1 MDLPKL
7 MNNII
12 KYVLISF
19 IAILP
24 VLFLTS
30 FVNVF
35 DLPKLILLVVVAIL
49 GFVYFAIE
57 LISTGKIKFKISAI
71 DLPLFLM
78 VLSVVVS
85 GLIKTQNKMEV
96 FFFPG
101 VASALIA
108 IFVIY
113 FTIKKVLDSDKTSI
127 IYALLASAVVVAL
140 MSMFAYLAI
149 FAKIP
154 QLPDFVR
161 ATSFSPLGGKLPEI
175 IFLTTI
181 LPFGIYMAI
190 TQRGSVKKSLL
201 ATVSFVIV
209 MAIVIGVSFILPGKP
224 TTPVLV
230 SFPVSWSVAVDTLK
244 LSPVLGIGSG
254 NYLTA
259 FNKFLPVT
267 FNQLPFWGAR
277 FSTGRSFLL
286 TLITENGLLGLLA
299 FTITIFFI
307 IKEAIRSAKHV
318 FKDFGLKE
326 ISILSL
332 LLITLS
338 FLLYPASTPLLALFF
353 ILISLVFVNNEVTIN
368 LSASSAKAD
377 GIFISRI
384 PAFVV
389 GLIML
394 TATGFLIFFGYKD
407 LKAEY
412 IYKIAIFSLANNDG
426 KTTYDALK
434 GAININPYVD
444 RYHSTY
450 AQVNLALARS
460 LAQKT
465 ELTDQDRSTVAQLIQ
480 QGIREA
486 KATVTLNPQRA
497 GNWEVLAGTYRSV
510 VPFAQGADQ
519 FAIQSY
525 NQAASLDPVNP
536 NLRIALG
543 GVYYALGRYDEAIS
557 TFKLAVLAKN
567 DLANAHYNL
576 SIAYREKK
584 DFDNAI
590 AEMQTVISL
599 VARDS
604 EDYNLAIRALDELQK
619 NKTAPKT
626 TESTDNLNTPK
637 KNEASNINPT
647 ITLPTDSNPPETQ

>member
-1 MDLPKL
+1 MNLPKL

-12 KYVLISF
+12 KYILILF

-24 VLFLTS
+24 ILFLTS
-30 FVNVF
+30 FINVF
-35 DLPKLILLVVVAIL
+35 DLPKLILLVVIAIL
-49 GFVYFAIE
+49 SIVYFAIE
-57 LISTGKIKFKISAI
+57 LAFTGSAKFKVSRI
-71 DLPLFLM
+71 DLPLFLLL
-78 VLSVVVS
+78 LSVILS
-85 GLIKTQNKMEV
+85 GLLKSQNKMEV

-101 VASALIA
+101 VVSAFIA
-108 IFVIY
+108 IFIIY
-113 FTIKKVLDSDKTSI
+113 LAIKKVMDTDKRSI
-127 IYALLASAVVVAL
+127 IFSLLISGVLVSL
-140 MSMFAYLAI
+140 FSMLAYLGML
-149 FAKIP
+149 AKIP

-161 ATSFSPLGGKLPEI
+161 AVSFSPLGGKLPEI

-181 LPFGIYMAI
+181 LPFGIYMTI
-190 TQRGSVKKSLL
+190 TQRGLAKKSLL

-209 MAIVIGVSFILPGKP
+209 MAIVIGVSFLLPGKP

-259 FNKFLPVT
+259 FNKFLPVA
-267 FNQLPFWGAR
+267 FNQLPFWNAR

-286 TLITENGLLGLLA
+286 TLLTENGLFGLFA
-299 FTITIFFI
+299 FAITIFFI
-307 IKEAIRSAKHV
+307 IKEAVKSIKPV

-326 ISILSL
+326 VSMLSL
-332 LLITLS
+332 LVLTVS
-338 FLLYPASTPLLALFF
+338 FFLYPASTPLIMLFF
-353 ILISLVFVNNEVTIN
+353 ILISLVFINNEVTIN
-368 LSASSAKAD
+368 LSATSAKAD

-384 PAFVV
+384 PAFTVATV
-389 GLIML
+389 LIV
-394 TATGFLIFFGYKD
+394 TIGFLIFFGYKD

-412 IYKIAIFSLANNDG
+412 LYRIAISSLANNDG
-426 KTTYDALK
+426 KSTYDALNT
-434 GAININPYVD
+434 AININPYVD

-460 LAQKT
+460 LAQKKDLT
-465 ELTDQDRSTVAQLIQ
+465 EQDRSTVAQLIQ
-480 QGIREA
+480 QGIKEA

-510 VPFAQGADQ
+510 VPFAQGADL

-525 NQAASLDPVNP
+525 NQAVSLDPVNP

-543 GVYYALGRYDEAIS
+543 GLYYALGKYDDAIA
-557 TFKLAVLAKN
+557 TFKLAILAKP

-590 AEMQTVISL
+590 SEMQTVINL
-599 VARDS
+599 VAKDS
-604 EDYNLAIRALDELQK
+604 EDATLAKNALTELQK
-619 NKTAPKT
+619 NKVT
-626 TESTDNLNTPK
+626 TESTDTDNLNAPK
-637 KNEASNINPT
+637 KSEASNITPP
-647 ITLPTDSNPPETQ
+647 ITLPIDSNPPEAQQ